1 MALKRENA
9 TTQNSHNGHR
19 YGRCEICRGTGQFVG
34 IFHQGACA
42 ACNGA
47 GVVLASGESMSLE
60 QAVVYLRTQL
70 TAAERNARQPTSP
83 AASGPEQSYQ
93 SNNRRGPGASNYTGD

>member
-1 MALKRENA
+1 MAHKLENPA
-9 TTQNSHNGHR
+9 NQYAQTGRR

-34 IFHQGACA
+34 IFHKGVCA

-47 GVVLASGESMSLE
+47 GVVLASGEALSLE
-60 QAVVYLRTQL
+60 QAVIYLRAQL
-70 TAAERNARQPTSP
+70 TAAERRAKQPASP
-83 AASGPEQSYQ
+83 AMSGPEQGYQ